1 MYFTFFGSFFCKCRW
16 RHGLMTLRNVEI
28 KNVNDTFLRT
38 PQKRGTFFAT
48 ENVEWRPITQFW
60 RHSNHASKQRGTLQ
74 HQVQAVCAHRTGWF
88 VYSVTWNG
96 LCIHFCQHVHP
107 IQTSCGE
114 SLAAARI
121 CEEYLLPNIKI
132 FRWSC
137 DRQGISQWGI
147 TLEEILRYQ
156 EVYQQSNYPHLRV
169 VIRTRWLTSIGSD
182 KENNALQH
190 QENSVQART
199 TGGQSSF

>member
-1 MYFTFFGSFFCKCRW
+1 MSLATWPYDAKKRENKKCNRHIPSNAAEKELFFS
-16 RHGLMTLRNVEI
+16 
-28 KNVNDTFLRT
+28 
-38 PQKRGTFFAT
+38 T

-169 VIRTRWLTSIGSD
+169 VIRTRWLTIGSD
-182 KENNALQH
+182 KGNSTLQH
-190 QENSVQART
+190 QENSLQART
-199 TGGQSSF
+199 TGGPSSI